1 MTPYG
6 ITSVTGIKST
16 KCPLSPGWRE
26 QEHTLP
32 ISHISIS
39 FPLQRGYSPTVLLS
53 SSFSSEKAYFTEIL
67 LPAAAQQCLFSSHRS
82 PQQCCSFPLQSFSS
96 FNAQHLAAAKILR
109 AHQPGHP
116 RAGLPVFQRR
126 RPFAALGALP
136 ISKCIL
142 TIFTVYL
149 IHFISDV

>member
-53 SSFSSEKAYFTEIL
+53 STFSSEKAYFTEIL
-67 LPAAAQQCLFSSHRS
+67 LPAAAQQCFLPTGHPSNAALFLYRASRVSMHSILQQPRFSELTSLDIRGRVCLFSRDADH
-82 PQQCCSFPLQSFSS
+82 LQPSVPSQSASAF
-96 FNAQHLAAAKILR
+96 
-109 AHQPGHP
+109 
-116 RAGLPVFQRR
+116 
-126 RPFAALGALP
+126 
-136 ISKCIL
+136 
-142 TIFTVYL
+142 
-149 IHFISDV
+149 